1 MRNPSLSRRDFLKSA
16 ATTATVSAFV
26 VTGLSACAVAPAPA
40 NAPAQGGA
48 TPVQETVTLRKMA
61 WGSPLEKANIE
72 SGLAK
77 FMDQNPGITVEYIHT
92 PDRYQEVLQTM
103 LSAGDAPDVYKMAGY
118 YPDLAVRESLIDI
131 TDWVKSD
138 DVLGDPN
145 YFFPFEEARSTVN
158 GRWYG
163 IGSTFQW
170 RLIYYSKA
178 LFDAA
183 GIEPPSTNPA
193 ETWSWDKFLE
203 VATLLTVDSQ
213 GKHPGEADF
222 NVEDVQQWGIFTP
235 DAMYDNYIFSNG
247 SLVIDGD
254 SQKYVLDQPAA
265 YEAVQAF
272 ADLRLKNQVA
282 AQASVLEQMG
292 MNAWQMLGGGRVA
305 MIQDGNWALQDI
317 SKAGFEFGVGIQPM
331 LAEPA
336 SVVGSSWT
344 GIYSKTEHPDEAWQL
359 FRYLNLDDY
368 QAGLVRVGLWGVSH
382 QTLLTP
388 EGVKTWW
395 DPAVHP
401 ENWLPLEADYKL
413 NYGHVIP
420 NVIGALKAGPMI
432 TQALGEVWVGTRTA
446 EDVLT
451 ELNPQ
456 LNQVLEEEQ
465 ARI

>member
-1 MRNPSLSRRDFLKSA
+1 MRISSLSRRNFLKGATTTAA
-16 ATTATVSAFV
+16 ATAFALS
-26 VTGLSACAVAPAPA
+26 GLSGCAVAPAPQA
-40 NAPAQGGA
+40 AATEGGTAPAQA
-48 TPVQETVTLRKMA
+48 TITLRKMA

-72 SGLAK
+72 SGLAT
-77 FMDQNPGITVEYIHT
+77 FMEQNPGITVEYIHT

-103 LSAGDAPDVYKMAGY
+103 LSAGDAPDVYKMGGY
-118 YPDLAVRESLIDI
+118 YADLAVREALVDI

-138 DVLGDPN
+138 DLLGNPD
-145 YFFPFEEARSTVN
+145 YFFPLEEERSTVD
-158 GRWYG
+158 GHWYG

-170 RLIYYSKA
+170 RLFYYSKA

-193 ETWSWDKFLE
+193 ETWSWDKFIE
-203 VATLLTVDSQ
+203 VATALTIDSS
-213 GKHPGEADF
+213 GKHPGDAAF
-222 NVEDVQQWGIFTP
+222 NGEDVQQWGAFMP
-235 DAMYDNYIFSNG
+235 DAMYDNFIFSNG
-247 SLVIDGD
+247 GLVIDGD
-254 SQKYVLDQPAA
+254 SQQYVLDQPAA

-282 AQASVLEQMG
+282 AQATVLEQMG

-317 SKAGFEFGVGIQPM
+317 AKAGFEFGVGIQPM
-331 LAEPA
+331 LSQPA

-344 GIYSKTEHPDEAWQL
+344 GIYAKTAHPDEAWQL

-368 QAGLVRVGLWGVSH
+368 QVGLVRAGLWGVSH
-382 QTLLTP
+382 RTLLTP
-388 EGVKTWW
+388 EGVEKWW
-395 DPAVHP
+395 DDAVHP
-401 ENWLPLEADYKL
+401 ANWLPLEADYKL

-432 TQALGEVWVGTRTA
+432 TQALGEVWIGTRTA
-446 EDVLT
+446 EAVLT

-456 LNQVLEEEQ
+456 LNQVLAEEK
-465 ARI
+465 ARV